1 MSTSSNNN
9 NDALDQPASSVNTD
23 GVQPISLQTTG
34 FTFNHTMLRVK
45 DPVKSLEFYTGV
57 LGMTLL
63 AVKKFPDMGF
73 DLYFLAKLTE
83 SERENLP
90 TGDDLEIFAFRQRG
104 ILELT
109 HNYGT
114 ETKADFSY
122 HDGNQ
127 EPQGFGHICFS
138 VPSLDE
144 AVAWFDKNDVE
155 FKKTSRRWQYEK
167 HCFYQ
172 RCGRLLDRNRTGRF
186 DGLSVITIAP
196 IKISALIGINRIKEY
211 HPYAY
216 L

>member
-1 MSTSSNNN
+1 MSTSNTDSTTDNT
-9 NDALDQPASSVNTD
+9 AHIVQPASSIKAE
-23 GVQPISLQTTG
+23 GVQAISTQTTG

-45 DPVKSLEFYTGV
+45 DPAKSLAFYTGV

-63 AVKKFPDMGF
+63 ARKKFPDMGF

-83 SERENLP
+83 SERDNLP

-138 VPSLDE
+138 VPNLEE
-144 AVAWFDKNDVE
+144 AVAWFDQNNVE
-155 FKKTSRRWQYEK
+155 FKKRPEEGK
-167 HCFYQ
+167 MKGIAFIK
-172 RCGRLLDRNRTGRF
+172 DV
-186 DGLSVITIAP
+186 DGYWIEIVQAELMS
-196 IKISALIGINRIKEY
+196 
-211 HPYAY
+211 
-216 L
+216 

>member
-1 MSTSSNNN
+1 MSTSASNSATINNN
-9 NDALDQPASSVNTD
+9 EATTAQPANSIKAD
-23 GVQPISLQTTG
+23 GVQPIAGQTTG

-45 DPVKSLEFYTGV
+45 DPEKSLAFYTGV

-73 DLYFLAKLTE
+73 DLYFLAKLTD
-83 SERENLP
+83 SERDNLP
-90 TGDDLEIFAFRQRG
+90 ASDDLEIFAFRQRG

-122 HDGNQ
+122 HDGNG

-138 VPSLDE
+138 VPSLEE

-155 FKKTSRRWQYEK
+155 FKKRPEEGSMK
-167 HCFYQ
+167 NIAFIK
-172 RCGRLLDRNRTGRF
+172 DV
-186 DGLSVITIAP
+186 DGYWIEIVQADLM
-196 IKISALIGINRIKEY
+196 R
-211 HPYAY
+211 
-216 L
+216 